1 MTNTSNIIVDVII
14 AISIL
19 IGAFIGFKRG
29 FFYTA
34 TKPIKW
40 FAAILL
46 ALTLSTT
53 VATSIVQPIIE
64 EPITNQISDYLTE
77 KCDDL
82 TPENAKDELPTL
94 VKLAAG
100 LADIDIDSIDAE
112 TTAEFITKTVD
123 KLAKPLVYLLAVIVS
138 FFAIYF
144 ISKIALAILL
154 GILNKIFLDGL
165 LGVVNKILGLVIGA
179 FFAFVILW
187 LAVIILGYVLSVPTV
202 AATEFAKSFDGGYI
216 YKFIKSMSPLD
227 LLLSF

>member
-1 MTNTSNIIVDVII
+1 MTNIIVDVII
-14 AISIL
+14 VLL
-19 IGAFIGFKRG
+19 IVLGAFLGCRRG

-46 ALTLSTT
+46 ALTLSSA
-53 VATSIVQPIIE
+53 VASSIVQPIIE
-64 EPITNQISDYLTE
+64 KPITNQISDFLTE
-77 KCDDL
+77 KCENL

-100 LADIDIDSIDAE
+100 LADVDIDSINGE
-112 TTAEFITKTVD
+112 TTAEFISETVD
-123 KLAKPLVYLLAVIVS
+123 KLAKPLIYLIAVIIS
-138 FFAIYF
+138 FFAVYF
-144 ISKIALAILL
+144 VSKLLLAILL
-154 GILNKIFLDGL
+154 RILNSVFSQGV
-165 LGVVNKILGLVIGA
+165 LGVINKTLGLVIGA

-187 LAVIILGYVLSVPTV
+187 VAVIVFGYIISIPSV
-202 AATEFAKSFDGGYI
+202 AATDFAKSFDGGYI

>member
-1 MTNTSNIIVDVII
+1 MTNIIVDII
-14 AISIL
+14 IVL
-19 IGAFIGFKRG
+19 LLLLGAFLGFKRG

-64 EPITNQISDYLTE
+64 DPITNQISDFLTE
-77 KCDDL
+77 KCENL
-82 TPENAKDELPTL
+82 TPENAKEELPTL

-100 LADIDIDSIDAE
+100 LADIDIDSIDGE
-112 TTAEFITKTVD
+112 TTAEFISQTVD
-123 KLAKPLVYLLAVIVS
+123 KLSKPLIYLLAVIIS
-138 FFAIYF
+138 FFAVYF
-144 ISKIALAILL
+144 LSKLLLAIILAIL
-154 GILNKIFLDGL
+154 NRIFLDGV

-179 FFAFVILW
+179 FFAFVVLW
-187 LAVIILGYVLSVPTV
+187 LAVILFGYVISIPAI
-202 AATEFAKSFDGGYI
+202 AATDFAKSFDGGYV